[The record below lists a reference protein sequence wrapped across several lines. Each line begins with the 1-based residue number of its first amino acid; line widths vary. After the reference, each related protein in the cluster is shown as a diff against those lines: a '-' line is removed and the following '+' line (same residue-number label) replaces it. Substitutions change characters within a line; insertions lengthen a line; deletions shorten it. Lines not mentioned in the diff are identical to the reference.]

1 MNTIDRN
8 HDGKITPDEFN
19 KFVKSHP
26 VLLGTYEDDG
36 EASFLSLGVLMG
48 SDVMDQEEFDRL
60 INSIEHK
67 AHCRDILDN
76 LHIDHHLPEED
87 HHNDKKHV
95 KKSGEKKS
103 MGEVLKAAGMRALG
117 GGIPGAAAMFLQV
130 GSLMWMRTTMNYQY
144 RHGSTTGEALRA
156 LYKEGGIGRFYKG
169 VGPALF
175 QGPLSRF
182 GDTAANAGM
191 LALLAAN
198 DNTKDWPVLAK
209 TMCASGAAALWRINL
224 MPIDTLKTTMQVEGS
239 NGLKQLRAKMAK
251 GGPRVLYQGAMG
263 SFGATYVGHFPWF
276 ATYNFMDE
284 MLPKYEETF
293 KKFGRNAICGFTASA
308 VSDTCSNSIRV
319 LKTTKQTYA
328 TEISYSEA
336 AKEILKKDGPMG
348 LFGRG
353 LQTRIM
359 ANGVQGMLFSILWKS
374 LQEQWQKRVG

>member
-1 MNTIDRN
+1 
-8 HDGKITPDEFN
+8 
-19 KFVKSHP
+19 
-26 VLLGTYEDDG
+26 
-36 EASFLSLGVLMG
+36 MG
-48 SDVMDQEEFDRL
+48 GDVMDQEEFDRL
-60 INSIEHK
+60 INVVEHK
-67 AHCRDILDN
+67 AYGRDILDN
-76 LHIDHHLPEED
+76 LHIDHHLPED
-87 HHNDKKHV
+87 KHHNDKKDV
-95 KKSGEKKS
+95 KKNGEKKS
-103 MGEVLKAAGMRALG
+103 MGEILKAAGMRALG

-144 RHGSTTGEALRA
+144 RYGASTGEALRA

-198 DNTKDWPVLAK
+198 DNTKNWPVIAK

-224 MPIDTLKTTMQVEGS
+224 MPIDTLKTTMQVEGA
-239 NGLKQLRAKMAK
+239 NGLGLLKKKVAK
-251 GGPRVLYQGAMG
+251 GGIRVLYQGALG

-284 MLPKYEETF
+284 LLPKYDDTY
-293 KKFGRNAICGFTASA
+293 KKFGRNALCGFTASA

-328 TEISYSEA
+328 TEISYTDA
-336 AKEILKKDGPMG
+336 AKEILQKEGPMG